1 MLLIIC
7 NLLAIQRKQRILI
20 SSMTLVKQKIRFI
33 QRSQIVVTAIL
44 GPRRFHDIRGNMYVS
59 NPPYILE
66 KDFENYPLKIS
77 FNR

>member
-1 MLLIIC
+1 
-7 NLLAIQRKQRILI
+7 
-20 SSMTLVKQKIRFI
+20 MTLVKQKIRFI
-33 QRSQIVVTAIL
+33 QRSQIVVMAIL

>member
-1 MLLIIC
+1 M
-7 NLLAIQRKQRILI
+7 
-20 SSMTLVKQKIRFI
+20 M
-33 QRSQIVVTAIL
+33 AIL